1 MNWRSLLIV
10 SCLAWHTARSQYT
23 NNARAAV
30 TSNAAECADIGMKM
44 LDQGGS
50 AADAAIATL
59 FCEGVS
65 IPQSMGIGGGFVL
78 TVYNKASGI
87 VESLDSR
94 EVAPAAATKNM
105 YVGNGK
111 AAFEGGLSIAVPGE
125 VKGYWELHQK
135 YGKLPWKTLVYPTID
150 LCIKGSL
157 VTDYLAKILSSEK
170 SLILTYPAL
179 AKIFINPATN
189 DTWKVGDRIKRLALG
204 ESLKVIA
211 VEGANALYGKNGTL
225 LPKLMKDLKA
235 VGSILTENDFYNY
248 KPEWLKSARAK
259 LRNHYYLHS
268 MPLPGSGPILS
279 YMLSILDGYKDL
291 SLNDPL
297 TWHRII
303 ESFKHGYGLRTKV
316 GDPRFV
322 TSVNAVLQ
330 KMTNKNYIAY
340 IRDTIVSNMTFD
352 SYDYYGAD
360 FAGIQDQGTAHIS
373 VLAANGDAIAVTS
386 TINYLFGSLIVSPS
400 TGIILNDEM
409 DDFSTPGVVNSYGL
423 SPSPANFIVPG
434 KRPLSS
440 MSPTIIIDR
449 RGDVRMVVGGAGGSR
464 ITTATA
470 LLILRHL
477 YFEQSLCDAMNAPR
491 IHHQLA
497 PMQVEYEK
505 GFDSNVVAQLAARG
519 HKIQETKADFGFA
532 ALTAIVKKG
541 DTVSAAFDRRR
552 SVMSTTWHTVRSQ
565 GADNM
570 HAAVASNAVECADIG
585 MKMLDQGG
593 SAADAAIATLFCEG
607 VSIPNCMGIGG
618 GFVLTVYNKASGI
631 VESLDSR
638 EVAPAAATKNMY
650 VGNGKAAIAG
660 GLSIAVPGE
669 VKGYW
674 ELHQK
679 YGKLPW
685 KTLVYPT
692 IDLCIKG
699 SLVTDYLAKILS
711 SEKSLILTYP
721 ALAKIFINPATNDTW
736 KVGDRIKR
744 LALGES
750 LKVIAVEGANAL
762 YGKNGTLLPK
772 LMKDLKA
779 VGSIL
784 TENDFYNYKPEW
796 LKSARAKLRNHYYL
810 HSMPLPGSGPIL
822 SYMLSILDG
831 YKDLALNDPLTWHR
845 IIESF
850 KHGYGLRTK
859 VGDPRF
865 VTSVNA
871 VLQKMTNKNY
881 IAYIRDTIVSNM
893 TFDSYDY
900 YGADFA
906 GIQDQGTAHISVLAA
921 NGDAIA
927 VTSTI
932 NYLFGSLIVSPSTG
946 IILNDE
952 MDDFS
957 TPGVVNSYGLSPSPA
972 NFIVPGKRPLSSMSP
987 TIIIDRRG
995 DVRMVVGGA
1004 GGSRITTA
1012 TALLILRH
1020 LYFEQSLCD
1029 AMNAPRIHHQ
1039 LAPMQV
1045 EYEKGFDS
1053 NVLAELASRGHKI
1066 QEAKPD
1072 LGFAALT
1079 AIVKKGDTVSAAFD
1093 RRRGGSVSVRLDK
1106 TELNHCR

>member
-1 MNWRSLLIV
+1 M
-10 SCLAWHTARSQYT
+10 CMTCPMTRSQYT

-30 TSNAAECADIGMKM
+30 TSNAAECAEIGMNM

-111 AAFEGGLSIAVPGE
+111 AAIEGGLSIAVPGE

-135 YGKLPWKTLVYPTID
+135 YGKLPWKTLVNPTID
-150 LCIKGSL
+150 LCTKGSL
-157 VTDYLAKILSSEK
+157 VTDYLSKILSSEK

-225 LPKLMKDLKA
+225 LPKLMKDLKT

-322 TSVNAVLQ
+322 TSVNTVLQ

-340 IRDTIVSNMTFD
+340 IRDTIVSNMTFN

-360 FAGIQDQGTAHIS
+360 FAGLQDQGTAHIS

-386 TINYLFGSLIVSPS
+386 TINYLFGSLIVSPL

-449 RGDVRMVVGGAGGSR
+449 QGDVRMVVGGAGGSR

-477 YFEQSLCDAMNAPR
+477 YFKQGLCDAMNAPR

-505 GFDSNVVAQLAARG
+505 GWRSFLLVVCM
-519 HKIQETKADFGFA
+519 TCPM
-532 ALTAIVKKG
+532 T
-541 DTVSAAFDRRR
+541 
-552 SVMSTTWHTVRSQ
+552 RSQ
-565 GADNM
+565 DADNM
-570 HAAVASNAVECADIG
+570 GAAVASNAAECAEIG
-585 MKMLDQGG
+585 MNMLDQGG

-607 VSIPNCMGIGG
+607 VSIPQSMGIGG

-650 VGNGKAAIAG
+650 VGNGKAAIEG

-679 YGKLPW
+679 YGKLSW
-685 KTLVYPT
+685 KTLVNPT
-692 IDLCIKG
+692 IDLCTKG
-699 SLVTDYLAKILS
+699 SLVTDYLSKILS

-772 LMKDLKA
+772 LMKDLKT

-831 YKDLALNDPLTWHR
+831 YKDLSLNDPLTWHR

-865 VTSVNA
+865 VTSVIT

-893 TFDSYDY
+893 TFNSYDY

-906 GIQDQGTAHISVLAA
+906 GLQDQGTAHISVLAA

-932 NYLFGSLIVSPSTG
+932 NYLFGSLIVSPLTG

-972 NFIVPGKRPLSSMSP
+972 NIIVPGKRPLSSMSP
-987 TIIIDRRG
+987 TIIIDRQG

-1020 LYFEQSLCD
+1020 LYFKQGLCD

-1053 NVLAELASRGHKI
+1053 NVVTELAARGHKI
-1066 QEAKPD
+1066 QETKAD
-1072 LGFAALT
+1072 FGFAALT
-1079 AIVKKGDTVSAAFD
+1079 AIAKQGDTVSAAFD
-1093 RRRGGSVSVRLDK
+1093 RRRGGSVSVRPHK
-1106 TELNHCR
+1106 TELDYCRNYTRY